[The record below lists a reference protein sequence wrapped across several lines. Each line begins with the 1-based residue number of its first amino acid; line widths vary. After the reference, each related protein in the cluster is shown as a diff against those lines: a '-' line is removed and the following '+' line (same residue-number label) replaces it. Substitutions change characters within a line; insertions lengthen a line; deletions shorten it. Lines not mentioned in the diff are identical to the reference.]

1 MSDPKEK
8 LIATLE
14 GEFPG
19 VPIRLQGSFLEDE
32 PYPTSFFTFF
42 ENESSSFSFYDD
54 DETRIAWYFSLNAY
68 STSANTANAML
79 KKAKKALKVDGWI
92 IDGGGY
98 DVLSDEITHTG
109 RGIMVIYVTRENTE
123 PEPETDAESE

>member
-14 GEFPG
+14 REFPG
-19 VPIRLQGSFLEDE
+19 IPVRLQGSFLEDE
-32 PYPTSFFTFF
+32 PYPVSFFTFF
-42 ENESSSFSFYDD
+42 ENESSSLSFYDE

-68 STSANTANAML
+68 STSATTVNAMI
-79 KKAKKALKVDGWI
+79 KKAKKALKADGWI

-109 RGIMVIYVTRENTE
+109 SGIMVVLVTRETTE
-123 PEPETDAESE
+123 SEPETDAESK